1 MGSNATRVMQLGL
14 GTLYRTGL
22 GALLAPMTRGKGVIF
37 TLHSVC
43 PEPPEAF
50 EPNRI
55 LKVTPDFLE
64 TTVETVRKAGYDI
77 VSLDEVARRLKSDDR
92 APPFASFTFDDGY
105 KDNRDYAYPVLKKH
119 GVPFAIY
126 IPTDYP
132 DGKGELWWLVLE
144 NAIRKANAIRVTL
157 GGTDRIFETR
167 SVAEKQRAFDD
178 IYWFL
183 RSRPESELRAT
194 VAKVAEAAGY
204 DSSGL
209 CRELIMSWDEIR
221 ALAQDPLVRIGAHT
235 RRHYAVAK
243 LPEAEARAEITE
255 SVERVEMELGRPC
268 RHFSFPYGDAGSAGE
283 RDFAIAAA
291 LGLETAVTTHKDVL
305 RARYRMTGLPR
316 VSLNGDFQKAAYVS
330 AMMTG
335 APFLA
340 FDTAKAAVA
349 RLKSVCG
356 QSAPAPDQSSEAS
369 ATRPGAASI

>member
-14 GTLYRTGL
+14 STLHRTGL
-22 GALLAPMTRGKGVIF
+22 GVLLAPLTRGKGVIF
-37 TLHSVC
+37 TLHSVR
-43 PEPPEAF
+43 PEPPQAF

-77 VSLDEVARRLKSDDR
+77 VSLDEAARRLKSDDR
-92 APPFASFTFDDGY
+92 APQFACFTFDDGY

-132 DGKGELWWLVLE
+132 DGQGELWWLVLE
-144 NAIRKANAIRVTL
+144 NAIRKADEIRVVL
-157 GGTDRIFETR
+157 GETERVFDTR
-167 SVAEKQRAFDD
+167 SVTGKHLAFDG

-183 RSRPESELRAT
+183 RSRPEGELRAT
-194 VAKVAEAAGY
+194 VAKVAEVAGY
-204 DSSGL
+204 DASSL

-221 ALAQDPLVRIGAHT
+221 AFAQDPLVTIGAHT

-255 SVERVEMELGRPC
+255 SVARIEAELGRPC
-268 RHFSFPYGDAGSAGE
+268 RHFSFPYGDAGSVGE
-283 RDFAIAAA
+283 RDIALAAA

-305 RARYRMTGLPR
+305 RARYPMTGLPR

-340 FDTAKAAVA
+340 FDTARAALA
-349 RLKSVCG
+349 RLKGIRG
-356 QSAPAPDQSSEAS
+356 QAAAAPDQPSEAPV
-369 ATRPGAASI
+369 TRPGSASI